1 MNNDRPITITTAGSR
16 KSVNWQPST
25 MMWSEFVAKL
35 ATPIHGTETLAEYMG
50 YTKGK
55 QDELKDVGGYVA
67 GTLAGSRRKAGA
79 VIGRDVITLD
89 MDNIPAGGKDDVLRR
104 IAGLGC
110 AYAVYS
116 TRKHCDAAPR
126 LRVLVVLSRTVSA
139 DEYEPIARKLAE
151 IIGITLCDPSTFE
164 ASRLM
169 YWPSCSADSIY
180 VYSYAD
186 KPFLDADGVLAM
198 YADWHDV
205 MSWPTVPGAG
215 ALTQKLVDKQQDP
228 TTKDGVV
235 GAFCKV
241 YNIYRVIEELI
252 PGVYVPC
259 DGADDRYTYAEGS
272 TAGGAV
278 IYDDGKFLYS
288 HHATDPAGGKLC
300 NAFDLVRLHKFG
312 KLDDEAK
319 EGTPIGRM
327 PSYVEMRRFAAQNR
341 EVTTLLGR
349 ERYDAMTADFG
360 SPEEPPVDFDP
371 NWVNKLA
378 ISPNTGRPEK
388 TIDNALIVLENDPM
402 LKSKI
407 AFDEFSNR
415 GLVLGQLPWDTRNKR
430 RDWSD
435 ADDAGLRHYME
446 KVYEITGKDRLI
458 DATTLCAKK
467 HTINDVQDYLKP
479 LVWDGVERLDTLLID
494 YLGAADEPYTR
505 KVTRKAFTAAVAR
518 ALVPG
523 IKYDWVLILA
533 GPQGIGKSTLLRV
546 MGRHWYSDS
555 LTSFDGKEASEMIQ
569 GTWINELGELSSLN
583 KSETNT
589 VKQFLS
595 RMEDIYREPFGRR
608 TGRYP
613 RRCVFFGTSNE
624 GEFLRDA
631 TGSRRFWPVTLMVD
645 EPKKSVFDDL
655 ESEVDQIWAE
665 AKISFENGEK
675 LHLNV
680 DEEQLAKEQQ
690 EKYKETNA
698 KEGIILG
705 FIEKKV
711 PEDWQKR
718 TLIQRMA
725 FWSGDFGHTNETELV
740 ERDRV
745 CAAEIWCECFGRR
758 IGDMRRS
765 DTAEIN
771 SIMLRAK
778 GWKRDETPNRYGPY
792 NMQRGYRK

>member
-25 MMWSEFVAKL
+25 MMWSEFIAKL
-35 ATPIHGTETLAEYMG
+35 ATPIRGTETLAEYMG

-79 VIGRDVITLD
+79 VIGRDAITLD

-241 YNIYRVIEELI
+241 YNIYRIIEELI

-341 EVTTLLGR
+341 EVTTLLL
-349 ERYDAMTADFG
+349 
-360 SPEEPPVDFDP
+360 S
-371 NWVNKLA
+371 
-378 ISPNTGRPEK
+378 
-388 TIDNALIVLENDPM
+388 LIH
-402 LKSKI
+402 I
-407 AFDEFSNR
+407 
-415 GLVLGQLPWDTRNKR
+415 
-430 RDWSD
+430 
-435 ADDAGLRHYME
+435 
-446 KVYEITGKDRLI
+446 
-458 DATTLCAKK
+458 
-467 HTINDVQDYLKP
+467 
-479 LVWDGVERLDTLLID
+479 
-494 YLGAADEPYTR
+494 
-505 KVTRKAFTAAVAR
+505 
-518 ALVPG
+518 
-523 IKYDWVLILA
+523 
-533 GPQGIGKSTLLRV
+533 
-546 MGRHWYSDS
+546 
-555 LTSFDGKEASEMIQ
+555 
-569 GTWINELGELSSLN
+569 
-583 KSETNT
+583 
-589 VKQFLS
+589 
-595 RMEDIYREPFGRR
+595 
-608 TGRYP
+608 
-613 RRCVFFGTSNE
+613 
-624 GEFLRDA
+624 
-631 TGSRRFWPVTLMVD
+631 
-645 EPKKSVFDDL
+645 
-655 ESEVDQIWAE
+655 
-665 AKISFENGEK
+665 
-675 LHLNV
+675 
-680 DEEQLAKEQQ
+680 
-690 EKYKETNA
+690 
-698 KEGIILG
+698 
-705 FIEKKV
+705 
-711 PEDWQKR
+711 
-718 TLIQRMA
+718 
-725 FWSGDFGHTNETELV
+725 
-740 ERDRV
+740 
-745 CAAEIWCECFGRR
+745 
-758 IGDMRRS
+758 
-765 DTAEIN
+765 
-771 SIMLRAK
+771 
-778 GWKRDETPNRYGPY
+778 
-792 NMQRGYRK
+792 